1 MQKKLEWEKT
11 VEAKRKKE
19 FLLSGL
25 AIAAWAALIFGSQW
39 AEKQLYGGVIQT
51 KIALFSGI
59 FVGQAIGMWIHHK
72 RGVSEPSPKA
82 RLAGW
87 IFVIACSIFLFWWII
102 SQKASIF
109 AGQMIM
115 LLLVGGWGDYKRKK
129 EGSSVLFNA
138 AFVFL
143 TAVSLLIGTMAGI
156 LLGGFTTV
164 PRVQQQL
171 EQAGFTET
179 EYIFWM
185 YGRWLQKDIEQAD
198 FYREEM
204 ADQKYYLFS
213 GEKDGALWRMVVDP
227 KGGELLYAATEQEE
241 PELANWD
248 R

>member
-51 KIALFSGI
+51 NIVLFSAAC
-59 FVGQAIGMWIHHK
+59 VGSAIGMWIHHK
-72 RGVSEPSPKA
+72 LGLSESSPKD

-87 IFVIACSIFLFWWII
+87 IFTIVFLMIPLLWII

-129 EGSSVLFNA
+129 EGSSVLLNA

-143 TAVSLLIGTMAGI
+143 TAVSLLIGTMVGI
-156 LLGGFTTV
+156 LLGGFTMV

-185 YGRWLQKDIEQAD
+185 YGEWLQQAIKQAD
-198 FYREEM
+198 FYQEEM

-241 PELANWD
+241 PELANWG

>member
-1 MQKKLEWEKT
+1 MQKNSEWEKT
-11 VEAKRKKE
+11 VETKRKKE
-19 FLLSGL
+19 VLLFGL

-39 AEKQLYGGVIQT
+39 AEKQLYGEVIQT
-51 KIALFSGI
+51 NIALFPGI
-59 FVGQAIGMWIHHK
+59 LVGYAIGMWIRHE
-72 RGVSEPSPKA
+72 RGVSEPSCKA

-129 EGSSVLFNA
+129 EGGSVLFNA

-143 TAVSLLIGTMAGI
+143 TAAALLIGTMVGI

-198 FYREEM
+198 FYQEEM